1 MAHILIVDDDDIS
14 AEITAHILMDAGH
27 ASGWVCDTSA
37 AIKVVEKRRPDLVL
51 LDQNLPGENGTVLLR
66 RLRNS
71 PKYYDLPVIML
82 TGAVGMREEQIARYS
97 GAEDYIRKPFGTK
110 MLLFRINQVL
120 KTSGSFAVRRT
131 IGQRM
136 GTEQDAGPVTP
147 PLRMV

>member
-1 MAHILIVDDDDIS
+1 MAHILIVDDDDIA

-27 ASGWVCDTSA
+27 ASGWVCDTRT
-37 AIKVVEKRRPDLVL
+37 AIKVIEKRRPDLVL

-82 TGAVGMREEQIARYS
+82 TGAVGVREEQIARYS
-97 GAEDYIRKPFGTK
+97 GAQDYIRKPFGAK

-120 KTSGSFAVRRT
+120 KINGSSAARRT
-131 IGQRM
+131 IGQRI
-136 GTEQDAGPVTP
+136 GTEPETAPVMQ
-147 PLRMV
+147 PLRMI